1 MIILFLII
9 TTIVLSAVIAITKV
23 RIWQSKNE

>member
-1 MIILFLII
+1 MIILILII

-23 RIWQSKNE
+23 GIWQSKNE

>member
-9 TTIVLSAVIAITKV
+9 TTVVLSAVIAIAKV